1 MTIGPDI
8 EEVLEEVGTS
18 FTILR
23 DSGNVTGEYLDF
35 EPNSQV
41 TKPFIREFFL
51 EAMLKYNTAVVS
63 GDVIRFDVTQD
74 CYMVMNFTPSMFENA
89 VINYDAVLYKTNVHL
104 AIYRATTVQDS
115 NYHDR
120 TVWTLIKT
128 NVKALLTSPLYGSSL
143 DEDRELGALG
153 LQMQEIYLPLS
164 VGIQTLDKIV
174 VLETGEHWKVDS
186 IKLRR
191 FVAITVAELGEDTR
205 EWTTTTTTTTTT
217 SSTSTSTSST
227 TTTTAP

>member
-8 EEVLEEVGTS
+8 EEVLEEVGTK

-51 EAMLKYNTAVVS
+51 EAMLSYATEVVS
-63 GDVIRFDVTQD
+63 GDVIQFDTTSSR
-74 CYMVMNFTPSMFENA
+74 YLVMNFTPALFENV
-89 VINYDAVLYKTNVHL
+89 VINYDVVLYKTNVHL
-104 AIYRATTVQDS
+104 NIYRSSIVQDA
-115 NYHDR
+115 NYRDR
-120 TVWTLIKT
+120 TVWTL
-128 NVKALLTSPLYGSSL
+128 VKANVDALMVSPLYGSSL

-153 LQMQEIYLPLS
+153 LQMQDIFVPLS
-164 VGIQTLDKIV
+164 VGLRTFDKLV
-174 VLETGEHWKVDS
+174 VLETGEHWKVES
-186 IKLRR
+186 IKVRR
-191 FVAITVAELGEDTR
+191 FIAITEADLGEDTR

-217 SSTSTSTSST
+217 SSTSTSTSTT